1 MGLSWQKWNL
11 YNGPRDKD
19 IHDASKFP
27 TLENCRVDTLVSWY
41 QSLQPRLASYCIGLT
56 PFDGI
61 ELSFGYQGLCIP
73 GLGIKRYRPMALAL
87 YEILITKLPRE
98 HQTLLGL
105 FDVGTKDAYHLFWSF
120 FCLTLPIF
128 NTDME
133 LKYPKFADHSGDV
146 EQFARATVIYN
157 KFERMDGRN
166 MNQRHKVMKYLTT
179 LSKAVDWPI
188 VHVKLDCV
196 SRCPGDLSLPVDSQY
211 GTLPPSL
218 SLAQVTADIMQ
229 YLRNRQHDPTL
240 GNVDTYRRTNMLEA
254 QLVNKGTVWK
264 EDAKPMDF
272 HMQGYED
279 LYETD
284 ISVFDPVANAVQRRS
299 FPRKSTAPERARVRA
314 PPVACDACGGNH
326 KAIICFWLARALR
339 IQDFIKDPR
348 NKRRID
354 EAIQYW
360 KDKRAA
366 QVEHKGPERDPKRIL
381 AAYVD
386 TFGLS
391 PEQVAEEMDMEE
403 ILESVKDE

>member
-1 MGLSWQKWNL
+1 
-11 YNGPRDKD
+11 
-19 IHDASKFP
+19 
-27 TLENCRVDTLVSWY
+27 
-41 QSLQPRLASYCIGLT
+41 
-56 PFDGI
+56 
-61 ELSFGYQGLCIP
+61 
-73 GLGIKRYRPMALAL
+73 MALAL

-105 FDVGTKDAYHLFWSF
+105 FDVGTKDGYHLFWSF

-146 EQFARATVIYN
+146 EQFARATVIYH

-254 QLVNKGTVWK
+254 QLVNKGTVLK
-264 EDAKPMDF
+264 DAKISADRPLPFPTKDEF
-272 HMQGYED
+272 LKQLLEEVGDPDLTKQAKLRTQHNVGYRNLMGEII
-279 LYETD
+279 YAMVTCRPD
-284 ISVFDPVANAVQRRS
+284 ISYHTVKLAQS
-299 FPRKSTAPERARVRA
+299 SARPA
-314 PPVACDACGGNH
+314 DIH
-326 KAIICFWLARALR
+326 
-339 IQDFIKDPR
+339 
-348 NKRRID
+348 
-354 EAIQYW
+354 Y
-360 KDKRAA
+360 RAA
-366 QVEHKGPERDPKRIL
+366 KSVLRYLYATRNDGIHYWRSKPNDIL
-381 AAYVD
+381 NDLPSQQY
-386 TFGLS
+386 
-391 PEQVAEEMDMEE
+391 P
-403 ILESVKDE
+403 I

>member
-1 MGLSWQKWNL
+1 
-11 YNGPRDKD
+11 
-19 IHDASKFP
+19 
-27 TLENCRVDTLVSWY
+27 
-41 QSLQPRLASYCIGLT
+41 
-56 PFDGI
+56 
-61 ELSFGYQGLCIP
+61 
-73 GLGIKRYRPMALAL
+73 
-87 YEILITKLPRE
+87 
-98 HQTLLGL
+98 
-105 FDVGTKDAYHLFWSF
+105 
-120 FCLTLPIF
+120 
-128 NTDME
+128 
-133 LKYPKFADHSGDV
+133 
-146 EQFARATVIYN
+146 
-157 KFERMDGRN
+157 
-166 MNQRHKVMKYLTT
+166 
-179 LSKAVDWPI
+179 
-188 VHVKLDCV
+188 
-196 SRCPGDLSLPVDSQY
+196 
-211 GTLPPSL
+211 
-218 SLAQVTADIMQ
+218 
-229 YLRNRQHDPTL
+229 
-240 GNVDTYRRTNMLEA
+240 MLEA

-264 EDAKPMDF
+264 DAKPMDF

-299 FPRKSTAPERARVRA
+299 FPRKSTAPERARVRS

-326 KAIICFWLARALR
+326 KAITCFWLARALR

-403 ILESVKDE
+403 VLESVKDE